1 MQDQGGNTG
10 SGFQAEDW
18 ELIKELV
25 FEVQQQ
31 DPQDLPAWLR
41 EHTPSERVRQ
51 EVERLVHSASQ
62 CEDFLEQSAPRQFLQ
77 AELRQPQRIG
87 RYRVQEKLGSGG
99 IGVVYA
105 AVDDQL
111 KRRIA
116 IKVLHPYIA
125 EDPEFRKR
133 LLWDARA
140 ASALQHPNI
149 VVVHEVGTYEGADYV
164 AMECIAGKTL
174 RELIPANGMAPA
186 EALQYAI
193 QIAYGLEAAHAANI
207 VHRDLKPGNIM
218 VTETGVVKL
227 LDFGLAKHI
236 GPGGAGSNAPLTIE
250 GKFAG
255 TVAYVSPEQAE
266 GKPVDARSDIF
277 SFGLVLYEMLTGRRA
292 FSGDSTISILADIL
306 HNDPPDPCQL
316 NPKLDRRFRDIVQRC
331 FRKNR
336 ERRFQTISEVR
347 VRLQE
352 IEEERV
358 QSEHSRSAIQVN
370 IVRRS
375 SPWLWAASIVST
387 LAALAFGAALFHAA
401 RHAAAPAALPE
412 AKFRQITAAS
422 GLSGFPAL
430 SPDGTQVAYASDAAG
445 KGNLDIW
452 VQAVDGEIPPFQ
464 MSSSP
469 FDDSEPA
476 FTRDGHQIVFRSEK
490 DGGGIYISQAYG
502 HEERILAPGGRNPR
516 VSPVDLR
523 VAFWKGEIGGDI
535 LPGSGKIYIMP
546 LEGGPTT
553 QLCPDFA
560 SAAYPIWS
568 PAGDRIMFVGRRNAG
583 DSPAGNVDWWVATT
597 DGKSVRPT
605 GILTTAFR
613 GHYLKP
619 PPGMNR
625 TVPEVWVPRR
635 NLVLFAASLGDAT
648 NIWAVPVTDQG
659 IALDGPRRFTAGT
672 MLELSPTASYSK
684 SQLNLAYAAQSA
696 ATSIWRVPLD
706 PQGRAAGPAER
717 FFSAPGAISSPS
729 VTPDGSKLAFALRL
743 NAWQSIRL
751 LDVPSGEQKQ
761 ITKARDSTM
770 RPVLSGDGK
779 SVAYYD
785 TPNDNIVPVSSGAAE
800 ELCDRCSLPTAVS
813 FDGRDVLLE
822 SGSET
827 DEILISS
834 DRKPARPLLPG
845 LSHVL
850 MQAAGRFSPNRRW
863 VAFTGLPVQTSVR
876 QIFVAPFRPEGSV
889 DRSELV
895 QFTEGPSDM
904 EPYWSAD
911 GTVLYYL
918 SQRDGFRCIWGRKVD
933 PATAHPQSEPFPV
946 AHFHQA
952 RQVISGPDDYPGNIG
967 LSASR
972 GFLVF
977 TVTETTGSIWVQEYQ
992 DK

>member
-1 MQDQGGNTG
+1 MPDQGGNTG

-41 EHTPSERVRQ
+41 EHASSERVRQ

-62 CEDFLEQSAPRQFLQ
+62 CDDFLEQPASRHFLQ
-77 AELRQPQRIG
+77 AEPRQPQRIG

-186 EALQYAI
+186 DALQYAI
-193 QIAYGLEAAHAANI
+193 QIAFGLEAAHAANI

-370 IVRRS
+370 VVRRS

-387 LAALAFGAALFHAA
+387 LAALALGAALFRAA
-401 RHAAAPAALPE
+401 HNAAAPAARPE
-412 AKFRQITAAS
+412 AKFRQITAGS
-422 GLSGFPAL
+422 GLAGFPAL

-452 VQAVDGEIPPFQ
+452 VQPVSGEVLPTQITN
-464 MSSSP
+464 SP
-469 FDDSEPA
+469 FDESEPA
-476 FTRDGHQIVFRSEK
+476 FTHDGQQIVFRSER
-490 DGGGIYISQAYG
+490 DGGGIYISQSYG
-502 HEERILAPGGRNPR
+502 HEGRILAPEGRNPR

-523 VAFWKGEIGGDI
+523 VAFWKGEVGGGI
-535 LPGSGKIYIMP
+535 HPGSGKIYIMP
-546 LEGGPTT
+546 LEGGPAA

-560 SAAYPIWS
+560 AAAYPIWS
-568 PAGDRIMFVGRRNAG
+568 PAGDRIMFLGRRTAD
-583 DSPAGNVDWWVATT
+583 DSRHNNVDWWTATP
-597 DGKSVRPT
+597 DCKSVRAT
-605 GILTTAFR
+605 GISAAST

-619 PPGMNR
+619 PPGSHR
-625 TVPEVWVPRR
+625 IVPGVWIPGR
-635 NLVLFAASLGDAT
+635 NVVLFTASQGDAT
-648 NIWAVPVTDQG
+648 NIWSVRVTDEGVAVEGVQ
-659 IALDGPRRFTAGT
+659 RWTAGT
-672 MLELSPTASYSK
+672 LRELSPAASYSK
-684 SQLNLAYAAQSA
+684 SQLSVAYAAQSA
-696 ATSIWRVPLD
+696 TTSIWRAPLD
-706 PQGRAAGPAER
+706 PQGRTAGPPER
-717 FFSAPGAISSPS
+717 FFSAPGTISSPS

-743 NAWQSIRL
+743 NAWQTIQL
-751 LDVPSGEQKQ
+751 LDVSSGERKEVAKVR
-761 ITKARDSTM
+761 TPTM

-779 SVAYYD
+779 SVAYFD
-785 TPNDNIVPVSSGAAE
+785 TLKDNIVPVSSGIAE
-800 ELCDRCSLPTAVS
+800 EPLRPLQPPYRREFRRQRRLAGIRQRY
-813 FDGRDVLLE
+813 GRDP
-822 SGSET
+822 
-827 DEILISS
+827 D
-834 DRKPARPLLPG
+834 
-845 LSHVL
+845 
-850 MQAAGRFSPNRRW
+850 F
-863 VAFTGLPVQTSVR
+863 F
-876 QIFVAPFRPEGSV
+876 
-889 DRSELV
+889 
-895 QFTEGPSDM
+895 GP
-904 EPYWSAD
+904 
-911 GTVLYYL
+911 
-918 SQRDGFRCIWGRKVD
+918 
-933 PATAHPQSEPFPV
+933 
-946 AHFHQA
+946 QA
-952 RQVISGPDDYPGNIG
+952 RAALI
-967 LSASR
+967 
-972 GFLVF
+972 
-977 TVTETTGSIWVQEYQ
+977 TGS
-992 DK
+992 